1 MAKKV
6 LITGGRGFIAKRLA
20 SFLSERGYSV
30 ISYERDVAEKFEVE
44 GPIDVVCH
52 FAAKTF
58 IGYCAEHPAE
68 TMKINFGGTLNAL
81 ECAREKK
88 AKFIFAS
95 AAAVYGVS
103 NEGIREVDTPKPNSA
118 YGLSKYL
125 AEQLSELYAK
135 TLGVPSIVLRL
146 FNVYGPGQK
155 PEFLIPTLIQ
165 NVAKGETVNLRSPK
179 SVRDYIFIDDVLSLV
194 ELCVSRDLADSFN
207 VFNIASGK
215 GYSVKEVAD
224 LIMSVSGKSVPLV
237 LDEKA
242 SANVFTAN
250 IDNVKKVF
258 GWEPKHS
265 LTEGLR
271 KTIDWWKQ
279 NQVFANY
286 TLEDETVKKKS

>member
-6 LITGGRGFIAKRLA
+6 LITGGRGFIAKYLI

-30 ISYERDVAEKFEVE
+30 ISYERDVTEKFEVE
-44 GPIDVVCH
+44 GSVDVVCH

-68 TMKINFGGTLNAL
+68 TMRINFGGTLNAL

-103 NEGIREVDTPKPNSA
+103 NEGIREINTPKPNST

-125 AEQLSELYAK
+125 AEQLSEFYAK
-135 TLGVPSIVLRL
+135 SLGVPSVVLRL

-155 PEFLIPTLIQ
+155 PEFLIPTLVH

-194 ELCVSRDLADSFN
+194 ELCVSRDLENPFN
-207 VFNIASGK
+207 VFNVASGK

-224 LIMSVSGKSVPLV
+224 LIMSVSGKSVPLI

-258 GWEPKHS
+258 GWEPWVGFKD
-265 LTEGLR
+265 GLK
-271 KTIDWWKQ
+271 KTFF
-279 NQVFANY
+279 NV
-286 TLEDETVKKKS
+286 